1 MDRSDELLAEHFES
15 GFQSDDVFPS
25 SPTIDAT
32 QKRPILDTMLSSES
46 EDSETE
52 EPVLQPLNAKV
63 TRTYGTKQGQKGTGT
78 GASSSSDRGS
88 SAKSIDMNKII
99 CLNGGKN
106 LTIGKEILGT
116 KDTHHTTSAP
126 SKKRGRPPKS
136 AMDKSNSTHYPA
148 KKIGRPRKTPAH
160 NKKANNQGASSNIAL
175 DTNANKKKRKLA
187 QSKK

>member
-32 QKRPILDTMLSSES
+32 QKRPILDTMFSSES

-78 GASSSSDRGS
+78 GASSSSDTTNQI
-88 SAKSIDMNKII
+88 K
-99 CLNGGKN
+99 
-106 LTIGKEILGT
+106 KEEAQLKVEKYWAPRT
-116 KDTHHTTSAP
+116 HTTRQAP
-126 SKKRGRPPKS
+126 LQRNGAGLRKVQWTKATQRTILQKRLVDRVRHLLITRKRIIRALPLILPWTPMSIRKS
-136 AMDKSNSTHYPA
+136 ASWHSRKS
-148 KKIGRPRKTPAH
+148 
-160 NKKANNQGASSNIAL
+160 
-175 DTNANKKKRKLA
+175 DE
-187 QSKK
+187 